1 MGLISDMKQLVK
13 SNITAET
20 EDAKKDTI
28 VAGTILNVPANHQ
41 HIVFGSLTIA
51 GALVVDGTL
60 RVSAWPS

>member
-13 SNITAET
+13 ANITAAT

-28 VAGTILNVPANHQ
+28 VAGAILSVPANHQ

-51 GALVVDGTL
+51 GLLVVDGTL

>member
-13 SNITAET
+13 SNINAET
-20 EDAKKDTI
+20 EDATKDTI
-28 VAGTILNVPANHQ
+28 VAGTILTVPTNHQ

-51 GALVVDGTL
+51 GTLIVDGTL

>member
-1 MGLISDMKQLVK
+1 MSVISQMKALVK

-28 VAGTILNVPANHQ
+28 IAGTILTVPANHQ

-51 GALVVDGTL
+51 GSLVVDGTL